1 MCQHG
6 AHWEKSGKP
15 FFDRSYNRLYDARPM
30 SGGLPASIDP
40 IRLADQGDHLSGT
53 IPLNRMKRLLANC
66 RSDEGVVSVDLS
78 FHYDG
83 QRDVRAIIGAVMTEI
98 SLDCERCLQPMTL
111 PLRGEVNLL
120 VLMSGQETLAE
131 TDDALVASGPV
142 SLAELVENELILAL
156 PMVPMHPM
164 DKCSAAKQIEQTDS
178 ASVAPE
184 PGQGGNKE
192 SPFAELAK
200 LKRSNRE

>member
-1 MCQHG
+1 
-6 AHWEKSGKP
+6 
-15 FFDRSYNRLYDARPM
+15 M

-66 RSDEGVVSVDLS
+66 RPDEGAVTVDLS

-83 QRDVRAIIGAVMTEI
+83 QRDVRTIIGAVMTEI

-120 VLMSGQETLAE
+120 VLVPGQESLAE
-131 TDDALVASGPV
+131 TGDALIASGPV
-142 SLAELVENELILAL
+142 SLTELVENELILAL
-156 PMVPMHPM
+156 PMVPMHSL
-164 DKCSAAKQIEQTDS
+164 DQCSAAKQVAQAGSGI
-178 ASVAPE
+178 VAPE
-184 PGQGGNKE
+184 PGQGDSNKE

-200 LKRSNRE
+200 LKRSDRE